1 MKMLTQARARELFQ
15 YDPERGTFKRLIRV
29 SNAMP
34 GAPAGTVHKATG
46 YTQIRADG
54 RLYLAHRVAFLMTN
68 GRFPEHEVDHI
79 NGDRSDNRWT
89 NLREVTRTE
98 NSRNHALDAR
108 NKSGVH
114 GVCWRETHSKWEA
127 VISAGSKRMRL
138 GMHDDFFEA
147 VCARKSAEVRH
158 QFHDNHGRKQTPMS
172 YAELQAERDA
182 LLAERDRMAEA
193 LVSMTCA
200 YRMAIQA
207 GHARITALG
216 GECDSVERMLADFPD
231 YGKAVELYKSHRAA
245 MQGEQ
250 P

>member
-1 MKMLTQARARELFQ
+1 MKMLTQARAHELFE
-15 YDPERGTFKRLIRV
+15 YDPELGTFKRLIRV

-54 RLYLAHRVAFLMTN
+54 RLYLAHRVAFLMMN

-79 NGDRSDNRWT
+79 NGDRSDNRWA

-108 NKSGVH
+108 NKSGVY

-127 VISAGSKRMRL
+127 VISAGGKRMRL

-172 YAELQAERDA
+172 YADLQAERDA
-182 LLAERDRMAEA
+182 LLAERDRLRDA
-193 LVSMTCA
+193 LEQIENATWSSSETA
-200 YRMAIQA
+200 TDFAISQA
-207 GHARITALG
+207 KGFLIGKMKRIASAAL
-216 GECDSVERMLADFPD
+216 
-231 YGKAVELYKSHRAA
+231 
-245 MQGEQ
+245 QGAQ

>member
-1 MKMLTQARARELFQ
+1 MKMLTQARAHELFE
-15 YDPERGTFKRLIRV
+15 YDPEFGTFKRLIRV

-54 RLYLAHRVAFLMTN
+54 RLYLAHRVAFLMMN

-79 NGDRSDNRWT
+79 NGDRSDNRWA

-108 NKSGVH
+108 NKSGVY

-172 YAELQAERDA
+172 YADLQAERDA
-182 LLAERDRMAEA
+182 LLAEQDALRKDAERYRWLRIADWWNSPLCVIRDPKQQAKPGSDCPSRDRLDEA
-193 LVSMTCA
+193 IDA
-200 YRMAIQA
+200 
-207 GHARITALG
+207 AL
-216 GECDSVERMLADFPD
+216 
-231 YGKAVELYKSHRAA
+231 
-245 MQGEQ
+245 QGAQ